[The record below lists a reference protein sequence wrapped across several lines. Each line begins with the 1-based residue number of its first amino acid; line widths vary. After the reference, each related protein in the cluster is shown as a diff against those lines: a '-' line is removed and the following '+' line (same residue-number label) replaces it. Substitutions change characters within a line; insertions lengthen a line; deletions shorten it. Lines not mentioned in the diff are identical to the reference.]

1 MDSNWTWL
9 LAVGVALAV
18 GIAIYL
24 SRRFEKARQQA
35 LHEAAGQLR
44 LSFSPDGD
52 AAFAPRLGAFGLF
65 QEGHSKKLTSLMRGT
80 VDDLEVAIFDYR
92 YTTGGGKHS
101 HTHRQ
106 TAQVLGFPGAGVPVF
121 SLRPENVF
129 HKIGGWFGSQDIDF
143 DSRPEFSRAYLLR
156 GPDEDAIRRLF
167 TERVLAYFEAHPGL
181 CLETDG
187 NRLLVYRHDRRVAPE
202 ELRDFLALG
211 RQTLEQVRPWR
222 F

>member
-1 MDSNWTWL
+1 MENWTWL
-9 LAVGVALAV
+9 LAVGVVVAV

-24 SRRFEKARQQA
+24 SRRYEKARREA
-35 LHEAAGQLR
+35 LHEVAGQLR
-44 LSFSPDGD
+44 LSFAPEGD
-52 AAFAPRLGAFGLF
+52 AAFETRLGAFGLF
-65 QEGHSKKLTSLMRGT
+65 QQGHSKKLTSLMRGT

-106 TAQVLGFPGAGVPVF
+106 TAQVLGWTGAAVPVF
-121 SLRPENVF
+121 SLRPENVL
-129 HKIGGWFGSQDIDF
+129 HKIGGWFGGQDIDF
-143 DSRPEFSRAYLLR
+143 DSRPEFSGAYLLR
-156 GPDEDAIRRLF
+156 GPDEEAVRRLF
-167 TERVLAYFEAHPGL
+167 TERVMAYFEANPGL

-187 NRLLVYRHDRRVAPE
+187 NRLLLYRQGQRVVPE
-202 ELRDFLALG
+202 DVRGFLALG